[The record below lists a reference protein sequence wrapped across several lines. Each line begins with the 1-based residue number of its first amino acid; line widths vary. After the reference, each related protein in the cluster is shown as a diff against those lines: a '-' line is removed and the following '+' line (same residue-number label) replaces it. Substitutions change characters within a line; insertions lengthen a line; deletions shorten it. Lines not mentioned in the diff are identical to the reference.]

1 MNYNFSHKHI
11 ISFDDEKLLTI
22 VLPIR
27 VSEDRKDII
36 QRLGYIEQNGPLP
49 KEIQIL
55 VVDDG
60 SPIHISEEIITFCK
74 NKNYSY
80 LRLDTQL
87 LPISMARARNA
98 AAVSI
103 DTRYVLFQDVDLLPY
118 EGFYQD
124 MMKEV
129 HISKM
134 NSVDDEFI
142 MFGVIYLTKEA
153 SEEFF
158 NTEPSIRKHK
168 FIQYYLENRKDKVE
182 KFSTGTS
189 VVVFNRYHY
198 LMHGGNSEDFEKWGY
213 EDLEMMCRVAYSRM
227 KFPRPEAYQLDYKS
241 FSNIHEYKGWKSLYR
256 LFGDMTFMKGMIMFH
271 SWHPV
276 NHDGDYKLGSNKNR
290 ILFEQKMRD
299 FNGLQIEPNALPMY
313 ENGSTLILKSN
324 PWTLNRQIMPLWG
337 DVAYEDGDSLS
348 LDDFKNLISNK
359 QFSRIV
365 FFNPYANEN
374 VLAIYQH
381 CRKFN
386 IPYIIVERGALR
398 DSIFF
403 DPNGFNADSI
413 SYDAKYWDKPISAE
427 NYSNLIKYIS
437 DERLLDDSLEQQSKR
452 IGADKTKHNLKI
464 PQNKKVLFVPLQR
477 PSDTVIKYFSGRIGN
492 FDNFTKLVADVADKT
507 SSEWVVVVKRH
518 PLEVET
524 PEIPGTINADNVNVK
539 DLLDIADKTLLINSG
554 VGVLSLLWGV
564 DVLHA
569 GQAFYGHD
577 GVSKNCATLDEVLD
591 GLNWKH
597 NSEKVSRFLSYL
609 INDFYS
615 FGKFTT
621 RVVPLAN
628 KEGLISATTHINFY
642 QIRLP
647 FYRNIILPYR
657 TKAEISFESPLFDRY
672 KGNGN
677 SIKVG
682 EKESKKIRNK
692 WDMKTKIRKL
702 KRNPTAFFID
712 SSNPIL
718 HGIGYLMYK
727 MKN

>member
-74 NKNYSY
+74 NKNHSY

-241 FSNIHEYKGWKSLYR
+241 FSTIHEYKGWKSLYR

-276 NHDGDYKLGSNKNR
+276 NHDGDYKLGSTKNR

-337 DVAYEDGDSLS
+337 DVSYEDGDSLS

-413 SYDAKYWDKPISAE
+413 SYDAKYWDKPISE
-427 NYSNLIKYIS
+427 EHYSNLIKYIS

-452 IGADKTKHNLKI
+452 LGADKTKHNLKI

-492 FDNFTKLVADVADKT
+492 FDNFTQLVAQVADRT

-564 DVLHA
+564 EVLHA
-569 GQAFYGHD
+569 GQAFYGQD
-577 GVSKNCATLDEVLD
+577 GVSKNCSTLDEVLD

-647 FYRNIILPYR
+647 FYKNINLPYR
-657 TKAEISFESPLFDRY
+657 VKAEISFESPLFDRY

-692 WDMKTKIRKL
+692 GDMKDKIRKL
-702 KRNPTAFFID
+702 KRNPTAFFLD

-727 MKN
+727 VKN